1 MTTVQEITGAVK
13 KGLQKSFWGLTRTAP
28 AGQAAGQRG
37 GFAGGG
43 GQRGGMGG
51 RVEAGVYKVTLSV
64 DGKDVETK
72 KFTVSPDPMF
82 K

>member
-1 MTTVQEITGAVK
+1 MK
-13 KGLQKSFWGLTRTAP
+13 KGLQKSFWGLNRTAP
-28 AGQAAGQRG
+28 GGQAAGQRG

-51 RVEAGVYKVTLSV
+51 RAEAGVYKVTLTV
-64 DGKDVETK
+64 DGKDIETK